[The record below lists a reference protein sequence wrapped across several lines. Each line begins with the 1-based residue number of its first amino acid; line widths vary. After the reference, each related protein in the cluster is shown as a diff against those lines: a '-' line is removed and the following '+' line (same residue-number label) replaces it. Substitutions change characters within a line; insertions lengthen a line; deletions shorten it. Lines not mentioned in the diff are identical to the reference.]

1 MFWCPVEHFP
11 LMDAQKAFFDET
23 SVTAVPMSKFGAKQF
38 SEAGIEGADMIYHAL
53 DPALSTKGDKIEFR
67 RDANIAVSDW
77 VVGVVAANS
86 DQVHSRKGFPVIFEA
101 FSKLYSKYPDTHL
114 FLHTKAIGGMN
125 LNRMASKY
133 GAPVDNIHV
142 PTPDAFYMT
151 QPIEGLRDKYAGFDV
166 LLSPSLGEGFGI
178 PVIEAQAQ
186 GTPVV
191 VNDATAQSELVG
203 AGHAIASGFDYW
215 DETCGSFYRYP
226 SAESAVVHLESL
238 RERSSEDVIADSVAA
253 RKFVRRFDLKDVSE
267 QWGRLLGFR
276 GRDMT
281 EHAYTTVEE
290 VRRIFSKTDTPDS
303 VYESA
308 IRAATDQIDAFCSR
322 RFDLTVAGIREFEIE
337 LDYLGGKYAEMTI
350 DDIAVNG
357 VTVPTVELATYPDD
371 EDLWEAVDVGWW
383 LGPRSPRHGWPY
395 TEFTVRSPRN
405 WQGFIRV
412 TADFGWGAIPAQD
425 TARVSDVGG
434 PDHEPGG
441 FYHGSS
447 NVHRV
452 RYGYQFRAPRP
463 GHRPFAA
470 PVQENRLPDREV
482 GVDDSRAGR

>member
-1 MFWCPVEHFP
+1 MVEPLNIVWWSNAPWCPSGYGSQTNLITAELVKLGHKVAIVANFGLSDTTMTLPDGRVVFPVSGDRNGESGVEWVAAMLQADVVVGLYDVWCLDRKLWARISERWPTLFWCPVEHFP

-53 DPALSTKGDKIEFR
+53 DPVLSTKGDKIEFR

-86 DQVHSRKGFPVIFEA
+86 DLVHSRKGFPVIFEA

-114 FLHTKAIGGMN
+114 FLHTKAGGGMN

-133 GAPVDNIHV
+133 GAPLDNIHV
-142 PTPDAFYMT
+142 PTPDTFYMT

-166 LLSPSLGEGFGI
+166 LFSPSLGEGFGL

-253 RKFVRRFDLKDVSE
+253 RKFVRRFRLKDITG
-267 QWGRLLGFR
+267 QWEHLL
-276 GRDMT
+276 
-281 EHAYTTVEE
+281 ASV
-290 VRRIFSKTDTPDS
+290 VRP
-303 VYESA
+303 
-308 IRAATDQIDAFCSR
+308 
-322 RFDLTVAGIREFEIE
+322 
-337 LDYLGGKYAEMTI
+337 
-350 DDIAVNG
+350 
-357 VTVPTVELATYPDD
+357 
-371 EDLWEAVDVGWW
+371 
-383 LGPRSPRHGWPY
+383 
-395 TEFTVRSPRN
+395 
-405 WQGFIRV
+405 
-412 TADFGWGAIPAQD
+412 
-425 TARVSDVGG
+425 
-434 PDHEPGG
+434 
-441 FYHGSS
+441 
-447 NVHRV
+447 
-452 RYGYQFRAPRP
+452 
-463 GHRPFAA
+463 
-470 PVQENRLPDREV
+470 
-482 GVDDSRAGR
+482 